1 MGKST
6 RMIDVEKLISYSD
19 DLMEVLKD
27 RRDITNVT
35 QCFQHFNDLRSHCD
49 SDSKEVHR
57 LLQEYEA
64 MIEACKKKTEKAKSE
79 VVDGAEM
86 DYLQKEFQEE
96 FEKESQLKEEFRAIC
111 NEIMELERQR
121 GSIEE
126 QKKKLRKF
134 EQDKL
139 KEQRKL
145 SMYASITNIIPDLKD
160 QSKISGL
167 GRDKKVVKK
176 FEFDPSNM
184 TACDSL
190 WKMINSQ

>member
-57 LLQEYEA
+57 LLQA

-96 FEKESQLKEEFRAIC
+96 FEKESQLKEEFR
-111 NEIMELERQR
+111 
-121 GSIEE
+121 
-126 QKKKLRKF
+126 
-134 EQDKL
+134 
-139 KEQRKL
+139 
-145 SMYASITNIIPDLKD
+145 
-160 QSKISGL
+160 
-167 GRDKKVVKK
+167 
-176 FEFDPSNM
+176 
-184 TACDSL
+184 
-190 WKMINSQ
+190 